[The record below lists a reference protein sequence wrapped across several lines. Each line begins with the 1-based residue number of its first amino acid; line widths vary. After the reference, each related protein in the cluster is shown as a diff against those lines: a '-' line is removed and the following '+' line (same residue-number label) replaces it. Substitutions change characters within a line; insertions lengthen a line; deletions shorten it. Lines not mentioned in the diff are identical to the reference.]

1 MIDDAPSTEFAST
14 RDGLSQLQRRWEVP
28 SPKAAVLVVH
38 GIGEHSGRYLHV
50 GAALA
55 KAGYDVLA
63 YDNRGFGQS
72 GGRRA
77 FVETWDHYL
86 DDVEDLLVE
95 RRRLGVPVVLLGHSM
110 GGLISASYLVSSRPD
125 PDLAV
130 LSAPAL
136 AAEVPQWQR
145 MAAPVLGRYAPRL
158 FVKSKLDGALL
169 SRDPVVQEAYIEDP
183 LVIAGATAGL
193 GMAMLT
199 AMEETSA
206 NIDRVSVPTYVLHG
220 DSDRLVPPHASEG
233 LGRLANVERRLW
245 AGVRHEAFNEPEQN
259 EVLTELR
266 SWLDDQV
273 SSSSSTASSST

>member
-1 MIDDAPSTEFAST
+1 MIDDAPTTEFAST
-14 RDGLSQLQRRWEVP
+14 RDGLSQLQRRWTVA
-28 SPKAAVLVVH
+28 SPKGAVLLVH

-55 KAGYDVLA
+55 AAGYDVLA

-77 FVETWDHYL
+77 FVESWDQYL
-86 DDVEDLLVE
+86 DDVEDLLAE
-95 RRRLGVPVVLLGHSM
+95 RRELGVPVVLLGHSM
-110 GGLISASYLVSSRPD
+110 GGLISASYLVSSRPE
-125 PDLAV
+125 PDVAV

-136 AAEVPQWQR
+136 AADVPQWQR
-145 MAAPVLGRYAPRL
+145 MAAPVLGRFAPRL

-169 SRDPVVQEAYIEDP
+169 SRDPVVQKAYLDDP

-206 NIDRVSVPTYVLHG
+206 AVARITVPTYVLHG

-233 LGRLANVERRLW
+233 LGQLANVERRLW
-245 AGVRHEAFNEPEQN
+245 AGVRHEAFNEPEQD
-259 EVLTELR
+259 EVLAETVA
-266 SWLDDQV
+266 WLDAQM
-273 SSSSSTASSST
+273 SSSSSTTSSST